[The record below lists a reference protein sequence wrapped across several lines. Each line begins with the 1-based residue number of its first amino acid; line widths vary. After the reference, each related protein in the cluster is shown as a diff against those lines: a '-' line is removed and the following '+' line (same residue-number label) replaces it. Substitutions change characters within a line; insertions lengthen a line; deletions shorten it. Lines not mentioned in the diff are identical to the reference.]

1 MQMHVLDSTW
11 ETVKREFDAA
21 RQRSAQEARSEV
33 VRDIHQALRRLRQ
46 YRTEAEWTTAL
57 LDGISEL
64 IGASDVPL
72 QLAFFGLR
80 EETLSVRGQRG
91 LALPDPFSFSA
102 PSAPAFASAISAK
115 DTVLAMRRA
124 SEVTEA
130 LSSAELNQRAYIV
143 PILNGSRVVGTLFAA
158 GEHSLDVHA
167 LELIANIASIV
178 LERQANASI
187 HTQVNATQVNA
198 TQVNASLPPKREQ
211 PPRKMTLSPWAD
223 LKEPHRLL
231 HLRAQRFSRVKVA
244 EMHLFKPDACRSGR
258 EQGNFYLFL
267 KPEIDAARD
276 SYGKQFMT
284 IPSMVDYLHLELVR
298 TAADGDELKLGA
310 DYPGQLL

>member
-1 MQMHVLDSTW
+1 M
-11 ETVKREFDAA
+11 
-21 RQRSAQEARSEV
+21 
-33 VRDIHQALRRLRQ
+33 VRGIHQALRRLRQ

-57 LDGISEL
+57 LDGVSEL
-64 IGASDVPL
+64 IGESEVPL
-72 QLAFFGLR
+72 QLAFFDLR
-80 EETLSVRGQRG
+80 EETLSLRGQRG
-91 LALPDPFSFSA
+91 LALPDSFSFSV
-102 PSAPAFASAISAK
+102 PSAPAFASAIGAK
-115 DTVLAMRRA
+115 DTVVAMRRA

-130 LSSAELNQRAYIV
+130 LSSAELNQRAYVV
-143 PILNGSRVVGTLFAA
+143 PIVNGSRVAGALFAA
-158 GEHSLDVHA
+158 GAHSLDVNA
-167 LELIANIASIV
+167 LELIAGIASIV

-187 HTQVNATQVNA
+187 HTQVGATQVN
-198 TQVNASLPPKREQ
+198 VLLPPKREQ
-211 PPRKMTLSPWAD
+211 PPRKITLSPWAD